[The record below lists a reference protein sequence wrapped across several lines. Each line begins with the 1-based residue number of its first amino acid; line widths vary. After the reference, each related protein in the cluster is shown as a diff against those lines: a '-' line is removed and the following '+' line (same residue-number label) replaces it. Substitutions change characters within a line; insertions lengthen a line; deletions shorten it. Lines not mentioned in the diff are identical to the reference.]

1 MDYLSDLWATNRS
14 TVAFAMVNSLFALS
28 TYVVLA
34 AGFLSFSTVAFA
46 AVGGFVGA
54 QLVVKGVA
62 LPFVFG
68 AAAVGGLVISLLV
81 AAVFLRLN
89 SHWMALASLALV
101 LITRVVALNA
111 PALTGGVNGLG
122 VPLALPMD
130 WLTGVLV
137 LTVLAFYALHHS
149 WFGIASRVLREDPS
163 VAACMGVDLRQIQLI
178 AFGISGIVGGIGGAA
193 YAMLLQFI
201 SPDTFFLGI
210 AFTMIAATVLGGSYH
225 WFGPFVGAVVYTAL
239 PIIMQAFL
247 PHLLQEV
254 TNGVVLLL
262 IMIFLPRG
270 LIDPR
275 AVRLHRAAPA
285 AAGVVKVRA

>member
-34 AGFLSFSTVAFA
+34 AGFLSFSTVVFA

-54 QLVVKGVA
+54 QLVVKGVG

-68 AAAVGGLVISLLV
+68 AAAGGGLLISLLV

-101 LITRVVALNA
+101 LITRVVTLNA

-149 WFGIASRVLREDPS
+149 WFGVASRVLREDPS

-225 WFGPFVGAVVYTAL
+225 WFGPVVGAVVYTAL
-239 PIIMQAFL
+239 PIVMQAFL

-254 TNGVVLLL
+254 ANGVVLLL

-275 AVRLHRAAPA
+275 AVRLRRAAPA
-285 AAGVVKVRA
+285 AAGVMKVRA

>member
-34 AGFLSFSTVAFA
+34 AGFLSFSTVVFA

-54 QLVVKGVA
+54 QLVVKGVG

-68 AAAVGGLVISLLV
+68 AAAGGGLLISLLV

-101 LITRVVALNA
+101 LITRVVTLNA

-149 WFGIASRVLREDPS
+149 WFGVASRVLREDPS

-225 WFGPFVGAVVYTAL
+225 WFGPVVGAVVYTAL
-239 PIIMQAFL
+239 PIVMQAFL

-254 TNGVVLLL
+254 ANGVVLLL

-275 AVRLHRAAPA
+275 AVRLRRAAPA
-285 AAGVVKVRA
+285 AAGVMKIRA